1 MINSFDSIIDKSCR
15 VLILGSVPSVKS
27 LEINQYYGNPR
38 NQFWKIVYEL
48 FEEKYQ
54 EEYEE
59 RKKFLLKHN
68 IALWD
73 VIKGCDRE
81 GSLDTAIKNEEA
93 NNFEELINEY
103 QNIDTIIFNGGKA
116 HDTFKKLVGF
126 EQFKNIKF
134 YKLPSTSPAHTI
146 SFDKKIDKWSI
157 LKRIL

>member
-1 MINSFDSIIDKSCR
+1 MINSFDPIIDKSCR

-81 GSLDTAIKNEEA
+81 GSLDTAIKNEKA

-157 LKRIL
+157 LKNR